1 MTIGELFGTLQQ
13 SIIEE
18 WRKHLKTSKYSKHM
32 ALDEFYKDMP
42 ELVDTLIEDY
52 IGHIGSKVQ
61 DYKNILDASKL
72 DALQYLE
79 ELHKICQDGYSIL
92 PDDAP
97 ELKSD
102 LDAIKSLVDSTMY
115 KVRELRET
123 ITSLKD
129 FLTECL
135 NEHNVIN
142 ESYSNIYPVTQGL
155 CDLIDSNDIEGY
167 LDDEEGI
174 DDVDNIKFYKD
185 FVKFLNSVKAEL
197 YTVEIGS
204 IPDPDDEDIHDFLYD
219 EDAIKKNQHGFLLN
233 RDGDDDTSLICV
245 INKRMTSADEKKLG
259 VFLDAYEESDEIMAV
274 EKF

>member
-135 NEHNVIN
+135 NEHNVIT
-142 ESYSNIYPVTQGL
+142 ESYSNIYPVTWG
-155 CDLIDSNDIEGY
+155 
-167 LDDEEGI
+167 
-174 DDVDNIKFYKD
+174 
-185 FVKFLNSVKAEL
+185 SV
-197 YTVEIGS
+197 
-204 IPDPDDEDIHDFLYD
+204 
-219 EDAIKKNQHGFLLN
+219 
-233 RDGDDDTSLICV
+233 
-245 INKRMTSADEKKLG
+245 
-259 VFLDAYEESDEIMAV
+259 
-274 EKF
+274 

>member
-1 MTIGELFGTLQQ
+1 MTIEELFGTLQQ
-13 SIIEE
+13 SVIEE

-42 ELVDTLIEDY
+42 ELVDVLIEDY

-115 KVRELRET
+115 KVRELHET

-129 FLTECL
+129 FLIECL
-135 NEHNVIN
+135 NNTQVKKIN
-142 ESYSNIYPVTQGL
+142 
-155 CDLIDSNDIEGY
+155 
-167 LDDEEGI
+167 
-174 DDVDNIKFYKD
+174 
-185 FVKFLNSVKAEL
+185 
-197 YTVEIGS
+197 
-204 IPDPDDEDIHDFLYD
+204 
-219 EDAIKKNQHGFLLN
+219 
-233 RDGDDDTSLICV
+233 
-245 INKRMTSADEKKLG
+245 
-259 VFLDAYEESDEIMAV
+259 
-274 EKF
+274 

>member
-1 MTIGELFGTLQQ
+1 MTIEELFGTLQQ
-13 SIIEE
+13 SVVEE

-32 ALDEFYKDMP
+32 ALNEFYKEMP

-52 IGHIGSKVQ
+52 IGHTGSKVR

-92 PDDAP
+92 PGDAP

-115 KVRELRET
+115 KVRELRES

-129 FLTECL
+129 FLVESL
-135 NEHNVIN
+135 N
-142 ESYSNIYPVTQGL
+142 ESYSDIYPVTWGL
-155 CDLIDSNDIEGY
+155 CDLIDTNDIEGY

-174 DDVDNIKFYKD
+174 DDGDNIKFYKD
-185 FVKFLNSVKAEL
+185 FVKFLNSVRAEV
-197 YTVEIGS
+197 YTAEIGS

-219 EDAIKKNQHGFLLN
+219 EDAIEKNQHGFLLN
-233 RDGDDDTSLICV
+233 KDGDDDTSLICV
-245 INKRMTSADEKKLG
+245 INKRMTPADKKKLD
-259 VFLDAYEESDEIMAV
+259 VFLDAYAESDEIMAV